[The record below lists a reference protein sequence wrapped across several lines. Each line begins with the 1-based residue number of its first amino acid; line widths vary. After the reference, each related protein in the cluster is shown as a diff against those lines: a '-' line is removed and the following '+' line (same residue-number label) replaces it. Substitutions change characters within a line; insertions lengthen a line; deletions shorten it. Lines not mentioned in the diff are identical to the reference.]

1 MRHEG
6 EKYTRKRSMVMAK
19 YRCRENTMMTD
30 SPLKKLLSHQDSVAL
45 LELINR
51 AVSCTDEDAFRRL
64 MDDLRLLVPFDF
76 AISGT
81 AHLGKGGTIDAA
93 DIININYPAEW
104 LSLYIAERYHEVDP
118 IILEN
123 FGSFAFQYW
132 EDTYRKWNPPKD
144 FVMRASDFGIRRGYT
159 HGMRDVFR
167 GEGSIFSF
175 AGASTEYHNRTR
187 VIIENLVPH
196 FHNALVRVLNKDASF
211 PGILSD
217 KEGEVL
223 GFISWGKTNKDIS
236 DILGISENTVKFHIK
251 SIFQKLNAETRAQ
264 AVAIAIERGLIKR

>member
-1 MRHEG
+1 
-6 EKYTRKRSMVMAK
+6 
-19 YRCRENTMMTD
+19 MTTGH
-30 SPLKKLLSHQDSVAL
+30 LKNLLSHHDSIAL

-51 AVSCTDEDAFRRL
+51 TLSCADADSFRRL
-64 MDDLRLLVPFDF
+64 IDDLRLLVPFDF

-81 AHLGKGGTIDAA
+81 AHFAKDGAIKAA

-104 LSLYIAERYHEVDP
+104 LSLYIAERYHAVDP
-118 IILEN
+118 IIMEN

-144 FVMRASDFGIRRGYT
+144 FVIKASDFGIRHGYT
-159 HGMRDVFR
+159 HGMRDVLR

-175 AGASTEYHNRTR
+175 AGASAEYHERTQ
-187 VIIENLVPH
+187 VIIENVVPH
-196 FHNALVRVLNKDASF
+196 LHNALVRVLNKDASF
-211 PGILSD
+211 SGILSD

-223 GFISWGKTNKDIS
+223 GFISWGKTNRDIA

-251 SIFQKLNAETRAQ
+251 SIFQKLNVETRSQ